1 MGSKEGENGGGVLEK
16 GGDLM
21 EGEEVVVENCEGKG
35 GRIEG
40 DGDGDQTIEKGQEEK
55 ELTKRSVEEK
65 KVNLEESVPRRN
77 LRQRKLVI
85 KDQYDEF
92 VEKYF
97 QEEDEVKP
105 KKRRRKS
112 SMKTNDEEN
121 CKMTRGPKKKESDR
135 GNDESASLEGD
146 ATSTACKGAD
156 ALKKAKGGGKTD
168 ENGEPL
174 SNMCHQCQRN
184 DKGRTVKCEN
194 CIWKRYCV
202 PCMTTWYPKMTEYD
216 FAKMCPVCQVN
227 CNCKSCLRLE
237 VPKKDK
243 EKFNL
248 KFTEEEKIEYSKYII
263 PMLLPFLKQFNEE
276 QMKEKAIEAKI
287 QGLSLSDLKVQKANC
302 SLGERI
308 YCDYCKT
315 SIADF
320 HRSCTSCAYDLC
332 LTCCREFRDGCLK
345 VSNEELDFQFVDP
358 GSKYMHGEGES
369 KPTMR
374 TPDETNREDFLKWK
388 SHEDGNIPC
397 PHKTLGGCGE
407 GILELKCLHKDSVST
422 LLVEAEKLSEKYQL
436 VPATT
441 GERCPCFNSASEI
454 GTEKSKLLKAASR
467 KDSSDNYLYS
477 PTAVELESKDLSHFQ
492 YHWLKGEPV
501 IVNNVLEL
509 TCGLS
514 WEPMVMWRA
523 FRQIKNLNHSQL
535 LDVVAINCLD
545 WCEVDVNAHHFF
557 KGYREGQLDDAGWPL
572 ILKLK
577 DWPPSSSFDE
587 HLPRHGAE
595 FLSSLPFKEYTNSRS
610 GYLNLAVKLPEKSL
624 KPDMGPKTYIAYGIA
639 EELGRG
645 DSVTKLHCDMSDAVN
660 VLTHVQEVQFTS
672 AQQVMIEEIKQK
684 HISQD
689 KRELFGEE
697 QIAVDMEKQEEELN
711 EMTGAPNGTIQ
722 SSEVKLGQGST
733 DITNVQMKRNAAI
746 NRTLVSQD
754 VRDKKSELDE
764 YSGNSSVGILDNNI
778 EGIEHPEGGALWDI
792 FRREDSSK
800 LEEYLR
806 KYFKEFRHVYC
817 LPLDQV
823 IHPIHD
829 QTFYLTM
836 EHKRRLKQEYDVE
849 PWTFVQKQ
857 GDAVFIPA
865 GCPHQVRN
873 LKSCIKVALDF
884 VSPENVHECIRLAE
898 EIRTLPPNHRAK
910 EDKLEV
916 KKISFYAMQAAVE
929 DLNKLEKEG
938 TKKPDDANASENL
951 APKGKKGK
959 AEKKIRL

>member
-168 ENGEPL
+168 EN
-174 SNMCHQCQRN
+174 
-184 DKGRTVKCEN
+184 
-194 CIWKRYCV
+194 
-202 PCMTTWYPKMTEYD
+202 
-216 FAKMCPVCQVN
+216 
-227 CNCKSCLRLE
+227 
-237 VPKKDK
+237 
-243 EKFNL
+243 
-248 KFTEEEKIEYSKYII
+248 
-263 PMLLPFLKQFNEE
+263 
-276 QMKEKAIEAKI
+276 
-287 QGLSLSDLKVQKANC
+287 
-302 SLGERI
+302 
-308 YCDYCKT
+308 
-315 SIADF
+315 
-320 HRSCTSCAYDLC
+320 
-332 LTCCREFRDGCLK
+332 
-345 VSNEELDFQFVDP
+345 
-358 GSKYMHGEGES
+358 
-369 KPTMR
+369 
-374 TPDETNREDFLKWK
+374 
-388 SHEDGNIPC
+388 
-397 PHKTLGGCGE
+397 
-407 GILELKCLHKDSVST
+407 
-422 LLVEAEKLSEKYQL
+422 
-436 VPATT
+436 
-441 GERCPCFNSASEI
+441 
-454 GTEKSKLLKAASR
+454 
-467 KDSSDNYLYS
+467 
-477 PTAVELESKDLSHFQ
+477 
-492 YHWLKGEPV
+492 
-501 IVNNVLEL
+501 
-509 TCGLS
+509 
-514 WEPMVMWRA
+514 
-523 FRQIKNLNHSQL
+523 
-535 LDVVAINCLD
+535 
-545 WCEVDVNAHHFF
+545 
-557 KGYREGQLDDAGWPL
+557 
-572 ILKLK
+572 
-577 DWPPSSSFDE
+577 
-587 HLPRHGAE
+587 
-595 FLSSLPFKEYTNSRS
+595 
-610 GYLNLAVKLPEKSL
+610 
-624 KPDMGPKTYIAYGIA
+624 
-639 EELGRG
+639 
-645 DSVTKLHCDMSDAVN
+645 VN

-746 NRTLVSQD
+746 NRTLV
-754 VRDKKSELDE
+754 
-764 YSGNSSVGILDNNI
+764 
-778 EGIEHPEGGALWDI
+778 
-792 FRREDSSK
+792 
-800 LEEYLR
+800 
-806 KYFKEFRHVYC
+806 
-817 LPLDQV
+817 

-873 LKSCIKVALDF
+873 LKVDIYCHLGLSFTKLKV
-884 VSPENVHECIRLAE
+884 
-898 EIRTLPPNHRAK
+898 LPSV
-910 EDKLEV
+910 EG
-916 KKISFYAMQAAVE
+916 SF
-929 DLNKLEKEG
+929 
-938 TKKPDDANASENL
+938 
-951 APKGKKGK
+951 
-959 AEKKIRL
+959 